1 MFSLVSAPPH
11 FFLWHAK
18 YLSFRLLDTYLIFR
32 SGYCE
37 MGSTFSS
44 EEDQKILEAVKSS
57 CENKKLVL
65 SSMNL
70 TALPVQVLSCP
81 PNYLSSIRTI
91 DLKLNP
97 ISTMN
102 GITLQHFPSLTSL
115 NLSQTKIGVFPPQ
128 LTALHSLQ
136 VLKFGQ
142 NHLKSLR
149 IDDLKRYTALR
160 ELNISGKHTFST
172 SFSFFFF
179 KWFLCR
185 FEILRIEFRVMLR
198 FCSCNFFHCYLLC

>member
-1 MFSLVSAPPH
+1 
-11 FFLWHAK
+11 
-18 YLSFRLLDTYLIFR
+18 
-32 SGYCE
+32 
-37 MGSTFSS
+37 MGTSFSS

-115 NLSQTKIGVFPPQ
+115 NLSQTKIGVFPLQ
-128 LTALHSLQ
+128 LTALTSLQ

-142 NHLKSLR
+142 NHLKTFR
-149 IDDLKRYTALR
+149 IDELKRFTALR
-160 ELNISGKHTFST
+160 ELNIVGKFFAILFEQLPSLRLK
-172 SFSFFFF
+172 SAVEVEMIIRLFFF
-179 KWFLCR
+179 
-185 FEILRIEFRVMLR
+185 
-198 FCSCNFFHCYLLC
+198 YLICCLYF